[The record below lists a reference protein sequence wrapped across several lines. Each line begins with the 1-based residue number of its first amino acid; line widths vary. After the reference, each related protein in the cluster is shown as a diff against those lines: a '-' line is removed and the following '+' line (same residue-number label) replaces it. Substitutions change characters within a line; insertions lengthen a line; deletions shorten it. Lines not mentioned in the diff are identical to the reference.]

1 MLKQMTITI
10 EEKPDHSYLI
20 TGIRKRE
27 NGESKT
33 FLSARPIAHTVRREV
48 RDVLK
53 KQVGSVLESLL
64 QD

>member
-1 MLKQMTITI
+1 MTITI
-10 EEKPDHSYLI
+10 EEQSDHTYTI

-33 FLSARPIAHTVRREV
+33 FLTCRPIAYTVRREV
-48 RDVLK
+48 KEVLGK
-53 KQVGSVLESLL
+53 HVKSVLESLL